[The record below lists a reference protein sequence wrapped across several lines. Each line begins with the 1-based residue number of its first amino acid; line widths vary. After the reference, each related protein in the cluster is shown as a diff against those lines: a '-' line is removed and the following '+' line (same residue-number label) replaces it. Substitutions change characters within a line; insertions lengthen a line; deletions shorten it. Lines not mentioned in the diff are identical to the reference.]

1 MNKYSVYISGRVSKV
16 YEVEADSREDAMVE
30 ALEFFNE
37 FASENY
43 TDNDVTSQIF
53 TDVEE
58 LPIEE
63 DNNIEVE
70 TNEESKEENTTEE

>member
-1 MNKYSVYISGRVSKV
+1 VNKYSVYISGRVSKV
-16 YEVEADSREDAMVE
+16 YEVDADSREDAMVE
-30 ALEFFNE
+30 ALEYFNE

-43 TDNDVTSQIF
+43 TDNDVTSQVF

-63 DNNIEVE
+63 ETNTKVE
-70 TNEESKEENTTEE
+70 TK

>member
-58 LPIEE
+58 LPTEE
-63 DNNIEVE
+63 DNNTEVD
-70 TNEESKEENTTEE
+70 TNEESKEENTTE

>member
-1 MNKYSVYISGRVSKV
+1 MNKYSVYISGRVTKV

-63 DNNIEVE
+63 DNNTEVE

>member
-63 DNNIEVE
+63 DNNTEVE
-70 TNEESKEENTTEE
+70 INEESKEEKTTE

>member
-63 DNNIEVE
+63 DNNTEVE
-70 TNEESKEENTTEE
+70 TNEESEEENTTE

>member
-70 TNEESKEENTTEE
+70 TNEESKEENTTE

>member
-16 YEVEADSREDAMVE
+16 YELEADSREDAMVE

-63 DNNIEVE
+63 DNNTEVE